1 MNDGDNLENILG
13 LILGNILNGGGY
25 SNYVGDIWE
34 NVRGDVSK
42 ILGYYKNHIGD
53 TFGNSTDGVRVC
65 SMKKTLG
72 MLWKMWGCL
81 FVFLQ
86 STLFKFAHIF
96 FCVCIIYYDI
106 ILCKSYQFY
115 ARMSPSFSRLRITY
129 SKCFVQSARPGF
141 RSSQFCPV

>member
-72 MLWKMWGCL
+72 MLWKCGVAYLCFYKALCL
-81 FVFLQ
+81 SSLIYFFVFA
-86 STLFKFAHIF
+86 LFIM
-96 FCVCIIYYDI
+96 
-106 ILCKSYQFY
+106 ILSYANRTNFTQE
-115 ARMSPSFSRLRITY
+115 
-129 SKCFVQSARPGF
+129 
-141 RSSQFCPV
+141 